1 MDIKFVVLDF
11 DGVFSNK
18 IFISSDGVITKSI
31 NPKDTYS
38 LKLLKDKNIKIG
50 IITACSSN
58 VINNIDKITSRID
71 FLSQGNYDKLS
82 VIKTWIDELNITFEN
97 VAYIGDD
104 VFDVPVIKKVGFSS
118 CPADAVNECLTTA
131 KFVCKNKG
139 GEGAV
144 REFVNK
150 ILELNENKNEHSYD
164 LSHIKENGKITA
176 VIPVRSGSTRCKN
189 KNIRD
194 FGDTNLLKRK
204 IEILKQVD
212 EIDEILV
219 SSNCDEMLKIASE
232 LGVSIHKRDEKYC
245 TTECSGKDVFVE
257 LAKNIKNEIMLYTH
271 CVAPFVNIDY
281 YKKCINEWKNKNDLN
296 DSITTVN
303 ELQHFLWYNNKP
315 LNYDY
320 FNAPPS
326 QLLPIYYTPNFGINV
341 IKTKDVFKNK
351 NIIGKNPKFISS
363 SSVEGTDIDHP
374 HEFVISEL
382 LYNHNIECDE
392 DAKNLLKR
400 RDCYE
405 NIEMIDC
412 TIRDGGYLN
421 NWEFTD
427 EEVLECYKS
436 VSNAGYKYFE
446 IGFKSNELLSK
457 EKGKW
462 YYSREEDIQNIKSQ
476 YSTGCKIAVLVK
488 MGNFFESDFP
498 EKKSSNI
505 DLIRVLMER
514 SAGSLDNGNI
524 FYSEEDV
531 KNAVVTINN
540 LINKGYEVTFNIGC
554 ADMISDNEIDFIC
567 KHICNIKLKALY
579 LADTY
584 GSFNEKNI
592 PVILNKFQRKLNKY
606 NPLNS
611 IVFGFHIHNNN
622 EDALI
627 KYNCAKYYGVGMI
640 DSCIC
645 GLGRG
650 AGNLQTEQIIL
661 NKSNTDNDIKI
672 LLWDI
677 LSIGSKLCKYNE
689 FLNEKGYFNKIFYA
703 LSGFFSLHPDY
714 IKELMDDNTISYKE
728 KYDLIF
734 KLITYSKENNEFN
747 FNKSLIKNY
756 YNIILLM
763 HCLI

>member
-1 MDIKFVVLDF
+1 MEIKFVVFDF
-11 DGVFSNK
+11 DGVFSDK
-18 IFISSDGVITKSI
+18 IFISSDGVITKSV

-58 VINNIDKITSRID
+58 VINNIDKIMSRID
-71 FLSQGNYDKLS
+71 YLSTGNYDKLS
-82 VIKTWIDELNITFEN
+82 VIKKWIYQLNCIDGLNINFEN

-104 VFDVPVIKKVGFSS
+104 VFDVPVIKNVGFSA

-131 KFVCKNKG
+131 KFVCKNKS

-144 REFVNK
+144 REFVDK
-150 ILELNENKNEHSYD
+150 ILEMNNTVNENEQSYD

-219 SSNCDEMLKIASE
+219 SSNCDEMLKIASD
-232 LGVSIHKRDEKYC
+232 LGVSTHKRDDKYC
-245 TTECSGKDVFVE
+245 TTECSGKDVFFE
-257 LAKNIKNEIMLYTH
+257 LASNIKNEIMLYTH

-281 YKKCINEWKNKNDLN
+281 YKKCINEWKNKNNLN
-296 DSITTVN
+296 DSINTVN

-315 LNYDY
+315 INYDY

-363 SSVEGTDIDHP
+363 SSIEGTDIDHP

-382 LYNHNIECDE
+382 LYNHNIETDE

-405 NIEMIDC
+405 NIEMLDC

-427 EEVLECYKS
+427 DEVLECYKT
-436 VSNAGYKYFE
+436 VSDAGYKYFE

-462 YYSREEDIQNIKSQ
+462 YYSREEDILNIKSKCP
-476 YSTGCKIAVLVK
+476 TGCKIAVLVK
-488 MGNFFESDFP
+488 IGSFFESDFL
-498 EKKSSNI
+498 EKKMSNI

-514 SAGSLDNGNI
+514 STGSLDNGNI

-531 KNAVVTINN
+531 KYAVIKINN

-567 KHICNIKLKALY
+567 KHVCDIKLKSLY

-606 NPLNS
+606 NPSNS

-650 AGNLQTEQIIL
+650 AGNLQTEQIIF
-661 NKSNTDNDIKI
+661 NKSNTDNDKKI
-672 LLWDI
+672 LLWYV
-677 LSIGSKLCKYNE
+677 LSIGSKLCKYND
-689 FLNEKGYFNKIFYA
+689 FLNEKGYFNKFFYA

-714 IKELMDDNTISYKE
+714 IKELINDNTISYKE
-728 KYDLIF
+728 KYDVIF
-734 KLITYSKENNEFN
+734 KLIAYSKENNEFN
-747 FNKSLIKNY
+747 FNKSLIK
-756 YNIILLM
+756 ILL
-763 HCLI
+763 